1 MPLSADQRALLQLI
15 AVRGKGPDEITPIL
29 GVDRDELDRRLAE
42 AVRSLS
48 PGGPAVDGDI
58 ALVVLGQAD
67 PLARADAASRIAA
80 DPELGEWV
88 DDAREALSKEF
99 PEGAETARS
108 GSKPGSDSGAVA
120 PASSSQAIPEP
131 GTSEV
136 KAAKALP
143 SDQKSS
149 AEARPG
155 MDPRQKRLLS
165 ILVSAAGLVAIVVA
179 VVLLLGGADSGSTE
193 DPGPTEARLSP
204 VPGEDGGGV
213 VEFGFAG
220 ASFAANVSLT
230 GLQPSGGGEGYA
242 LWLDGPVGAFPFDRA
257 KAGQQG
263 VVAGQSNINQAIICF
278 IAADLFT
285 EVKLSRA
292 PDERFRSALR
302 EAVSARGGARPFPDF
317 VGKTVLSGPIVMPSE
332 TRETLVRECGGR
344 PGEGGSQGS

>member
-15 AVRGKGPDEITPIL
+15 AVRGKGPDEIAPIL
-29 GVDRDELDRRLAE
+29 GVDRDELDRRLAG
-42 AVRSLS
+42 ALGSLA
-48 PGGPAVDGDI
+48 PGGPDVDGDI
-58 ALVVLGQAD
+58 ALMVLGQAD

-88 DDAREALSKEF
+88 DSAREALSREF
-99 PEGAETARS
+99 PQRAES
-108 GSKPGSDSGAVA
+108 PA
-120 PASSSQAIPEP
+120 PASKTTPRHAT
-131 GTSEV
+131 GEV
-136 KAAKALP
+136 KPAEDFRSDEKP
-143 SDQKSS
+143 SAD
-149 AEARPG
+149 ARPA

-179 VVLLLGGADSGSTE
+179 VVLLLGGAEDGAPE

-204 VPGEDGGGV
+204 VSGEDGGGV

-220 ASFAANVSLT
+220 TSFAANVSLT
-230 GLQPSGGGEGYA
+230 GLQPNGAGEGYA

-292 PDERFRSALR
+292 PDEKFRSALR
-302 EAVSARGGARPFPDF
+302 EAVSARGGTGPFPDF
-317 VGKTVLSGPIVMPSE
+317 VGKTVLAGPIVMPSE

-344 PGEGGSQGS
+344 AGEGGSQGS